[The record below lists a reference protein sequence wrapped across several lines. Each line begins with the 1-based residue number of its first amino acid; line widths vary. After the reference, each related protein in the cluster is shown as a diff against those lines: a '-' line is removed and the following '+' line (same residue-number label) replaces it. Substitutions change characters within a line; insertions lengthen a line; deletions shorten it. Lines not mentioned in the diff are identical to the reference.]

1 MEVCILLDAFSTCFL
16 RFSAGYR
23 RGMTEEELRRAVE
36 HMLSE
41 LLLHSI
47 NLQLIVRAHEE
58 VIRENEPNLKRLVA
72 TRLQLLSGSEYAQKL
87 IRTRSNAVDLLRSR
101 DYEEL
106 AKLLGS
112 LWSGQVEESEVP

>member
-1 MEVCILLDAFSTCFL
+1 
-16 RFSAGYR
+16 
-23 RGMTEEELRRAVE
+23 MTEEELRGAAE
-36 HMLSE
+36 HLLSE
-41 LLLHSI
+41 FLLHST

-58 VIRENEPNLKRLVA
+58 VIREIAPNLKRLVA
-72 TRLQLLSGSEYAQKL
+72 TRLQLLGGSEYAQKL
-87 IRTRSNAVDLLRSR
+87 IRTRSNAVGLLRSQ